1 MYTFTDFNMLFT
13 INALF
18 SAFSSHFFKFVSRCF
33 VYLACSSNP
42 QKMILSAALRAAAA
56 TVKHEDERRLF
67 HNAALRKRRKEMVD
81 RMDTAKTQIRVHYSY
96 KCI

>member
-1 MYTFTDFNMLFT
+1 
-13 INALF
+13 
-18 SAFSSHFFKFVSRCF
+18 
-33 VYLACSSNP
+33 
-42 QKMILSAALRAAAA
+42 MILSTALRAAAA

-81 RMDTAKTQIRVHYSY
+81 RMDTAKTQNRVHYSY